1 MQVVR
6 WHWLEKVARQL
17 ATRAKR
23 ICLVTQ
29 SYYLRDPR
37 VRREAEALAQVGY
50 EVDVISLAEQDR
62 PQKETVNGVN
72 ITGVRLSR
80 KRATAVRYM
89 LEYVLFFLMASAI
102 LCGRLRRYN
111 VIHINNMPDF
121 LVFSTMLPKLFGAKI
136 ILDVHDPMAEIFT
149 SKYGIGGRSLP
160 IRFLNWQE
168 KISLRYCH
176 QALTV
181 SDIMKERLQ
190 PVAPR
195 TPISVV
201 LNLPDEAI
209 FQINRE
215 RSENI
220 EHKKFTL
227 LYTGTISARYGLGV
241 AIEAVARLRDA
252 IPDLRL
258 LLVGEGDD
266 LPTLRELVEK
276 LELGDIVEFRR
287 PVPLSKIPEIVSEC
301 DVGISPHI
309 SDDFMKLYFST
320 KVAEFVS
327 MGLPTITTRTETIE
341 RYFSEDIVRYCESGS
356 VDSFAEAVEELYN
369 NPNLRIS
376 MTEDGRRLSEH
387 WNWAAEKKKY
397 IAVVERLQGVD
408 APENQ
413 ESLTKD
419 VA

>member
-1 MQVVR
+1 M
-6 WHWLEKVARQL
+6 A
-17 ATRAKR
+17 ASAKR

-80 KRATAVRYM
+80 KRATTVRYM
-89 LEYVLFFLMASAI
+89 LEYVMFFLAASAI
-102 LCGRLRRYN
+102 LCARLRRYD

-121 LVFSTMLPKLFGAKI
+121 LVFSTMLPKLFGAKV

-149 SKYGIGGRSLP
+149 TKYGIGGRSFP
-160 IRFLNWQE
+160 IRFLSWQE

-176 QALTV
+176 HAITV

-209 FQINRE
+209 FQLDRDGSEKTERE
-215 RSENI
+215 
-220 EHKKFTL
+220 KFTL

-241 AIEAVARLRDA
+241 AIEAAARLRDE

-258 LLVGEGDD
+258 LMVGEGDD
-266 LPTLRELVEK
+266 LPSLRATVEK
-276 LELGDIVEFRR
+276 LGLDDIVEFRQ

-309 SDDFMKLYFST
+309 SDDFMRLYFST

-327 MGLPTITTRTETIE
+327 MGLPTITTRTQTIE
-341 RYFSEDIVRYCESGS
+341 RYFSEDIVRYCEPGS
-356 VDSFAEAVEELYN
+356 VDSFADAVAELYN
-369 NPNLRIS
+369 NPSRRAGMIES
-376 MTEDGRRLSEH
+376 GRRLSER

-397 IAVVERLQGVD
+397 IAVVERLFGVD
-408 APENQ
+408 TPADQ
-413 ESLTKD
+413 ESVTMD